1 MELRGE
7 FKSITEVL
15 DLLQIIS
22 LGKKSGEVNLRSSEG
37 SLTVYFQDGRIINF
51 ESSIPV
57 LRRLKERVV
66 KGEVSADEAANFLIH
81 YVSFWDD
88 GRFVFT
94 EKPVNVKAIGSA
106 DTLNVMMEFS
116 KETDETPPEVKEL
129 LKANV
134 YMTLAPSIEN
144 SVTVDPLEWRILV
157 EFIKGKTIRDVVF
170 NVCSSFGEGVKKV
183 ERLLNLKMVQVS
195 EKPQSQGV
203 ESTVEERTEEST
215 VTVPPEKLEQIRD
228 ILTATMGPMGEF
240 LIDETLEDLGL
251 SQLTPDVV
259 PSFIDTL
266 LNKIPDSCLVEGE
279 SCRDRLREEF
289 ERILIGGGDE
299 A

>member
-37 SLTVYFQDGRIINF
+37 SLTIHFQDGRIINF
-51 ESSIPV
+51 DSSIPV
-57 LRRLKERVV
+57 LRKLRERVIE
-66 KGEVSADEAANFLIH
+66 GNISTEEAANFLLH
-81 YVSFWDD
+81 YISFWDD
-88 GRFVFT
+88 GRFVFI
-94 EKPVNVKAIGSA
+94 EKPVSVKAIGNA

-116 KETDETPPEVKEL
+116 KETDETPPNVQNL
-129 LKANV
+129 LKENA
-134 YMTLAPSIEN
+134 YMTLTSSIEEEI
-144 SVTVDPLEWRILV
+144 TIDPLEWKILV
-157 EFIKGKTIRDVVF
+157 EFTKGKTIREVIF
-170 NVCSSFGEGVKKV
+170 TLCPSYGEGVKKI
-183 ERLLNLKMVQVS
+183 ERLLKLKTIQVS
-195 EKPQSQGV
+195 EKPQGQMV
-203 ESTVEERTEEST
+203 EFHKETKEAES
-215 VTVPPEKLEQIRD
+215 PAIIPSEKLEQIRE

-240 LIDETLEDLGL
+240 LIDETLEELDI
-251 SQLTPDVV
+251 SQLTYDLV
-259 PSFIDTL
+259 PNFIDIL
-266 LNKIPDSCLVEGE
+266 LNKIPESCLVEGE

>member
-37 SLTVYFQDGRIINF
+37 SLTIHFQDGRIINF
-51 ESSIPV
+51 DSSIPV
-57 LRRLKERVV
+57 LRKLRERVIE
-66 KGEVSADEAANFLIH
+66 GNISTEEAANFLLH
-81 YVSFWDD
+81 YISFWDD
-88 GRFVFT
+88 GRFVFI
-94 EKPVNVKAIGSA
+94 EKPVSVKAIGNA

-116 KETDETPPEVKEL
+116 KETDETPPNVQKL
-129 LKANV
+129 LKENA
-134 YMTLAPSIEN
+134 YMTLTSSIEEEI
-144 SVTVDPLEWRILV
+144 TIDPLEWKILV
-157 EFIKGKTIRDVVF
+157 EFTKGKTIREVIF
-170 NVCSSFGEGVKKV
+170 TLCPSYGEGVKKI
-183 ERLLNLKMVQVS
+183 ERLLKLKTIQVS
-195 EKPQSQGV
+195 EKPQGQMV
-203 ESTVEERTEEST
+203 EFHKETKEAES
-215 VTVPPEKLEQIRD
+215 PAIIPSEKLEQIRE

-240 LIDETLEDLGL
+240 LIDETLEELDI
-251 SQLTPDVV
+251 SQLTYDLV
-259 PSFIDTL
+259 PNFLDIL
-266 LNKIPDSCLVEGE
+266 LNKIPESCLVEGE

>member
-37 SLTVYFQDGRIINF
+37 SLTIHFQDGRIINF
-51 ESSIPV
+51 DSSIPV
-57 LRRLKERVV
+57 LRKLRERVIE
-66 KGEVSADEAANFLIH
+66 GNISTEEAANFLLH
-81 YVSFWDD
+81 YISFWDD
-88 GRFVFT
+88 GRFVFI
-94 EKPVNVKAIGSA
+94 EKPVSVKAIGNA

-116 KETDETPPEVKEL
+116 KETDETPPNVQKL
-129 LKANV
+129 LKENA
-134 YMTLAPSIEN
+134 YMTLTSSIEEEI
-144 SVTVDPLEWRILV
+144 TIDPLEWKILV
-157 EFIKGKTIRDVVF
+157 EFTKGKTIREVIF
-170 NVCSSFGEGVKKV
+170 TLCPSYGEGVKKI
-183 ERLLNLKMVQVS
+183 ERLLKLKTIQVS
-195 EKPQSQGV
+195 EKPQGQMV
-203 ESTVEERTEEST
+203 EFHKETKEAES
-215 VTVPPEKLEQIRD
+215 PAIIPSEKLEQIRE

-240 LIDETLEDLGL
+240 LIDETLEELDI
-251 SQLTPDVV
+251 SQLTYDLV
-259 PSFIDTL
+259 PNFIDIL
-266 LNKIPDSCLVEGE
+266 LNKIPESCLVEGE